1 MPFTPYRL
9 MTVEQATAALEEF
22 LTERP
27 AALEHLR
34 AELTAHGME
43 PGKLLD
49 TSPASLTPLW
59 HWITGRRT
67 ELAADPALE
76 VPVLPRE
83 RWPSW
88 ARHSVTGV
96 RAPSATMDLLLDG
109 LVSYLATV
117 ILTRAPNA
125 RWALGSPEDPRHHLH
140 HHPVLIGRCHQ
151 VYVPTLPLGGVLRLK
166 RGERSLHATELEQY
180 AHSVITDLRIS
191 PHTVDGPQD
200 CPLDVVAGPE
210 SFDVGLHAG
219 IAERSPHLVDRMAE
233 ELADLDGVISVL
245 RSAPDAL
252 QIHAPDW
259 DADELEQWLLTWMKA
274 NGPFIR

>member
-22 LTERP
+22 LAERP
-27 AALEHLR
+27 AALQRLH

-43 PGKLLD
+43 PGTLLD
-49 TSPASLTPLW
+49 ASPASLTPLW
-59 HWITGRRT
+59 HWIAGRRA
-67 ELAADPALE
+67 ELAADPALG

-96 RAPSATMDLLLDG
+96 RVPSATMDLLLDG
-109 LVSYLATV
+109 LVSYLAAV
-117 ILTRAPNA
+117 ILTGAPNA

-140 HHPVLIGRCHQ
+140 HHPVLIGNGHQ

-166 RGERSLHATELEQY
+166 RGEKSLHATELEQY
-180 AHSVITDLRIS
+180 ADGVITDLRTGPPALLGLQGS
-191 PHTVDGPQD
+191 PV
-200 CPLDVVAGPE
+200 DVVAEPA
-210 SFDVGLHAG
+210 SFDVGVHPVLAQ
-219 IAERSPHLVDRMAE
+219 RSSRLVERMAQ
-233 ELADLDGVISVL
+233 ELARLPGIDSVL

-252 QIHAPDW
+252 EVHAPDW
-259 DADELEQWLLTWMKA
+259 HADELEQWLLTWMKA